1 MEKEANDMGVSL
13 VEAAIV
19 FLMIVII
26 LAIALPAISRAVGS
40 YNVRSAADH
49 IAQRLSAARA
59 LAMARNTQISISFN
73 KALGLY
79 GYDFTTPG
87 PDGIP
92 DYPGGPDL
100 TTRAPDG
107 IPDTRD
113 PTDPSTFY
121 ATESLPS
128 DVSIVYPSGVASI
141 TVTFNS
147 RGELP
152 IGAVAQSI
160 VLRSSRTSI
169 SAAVNVNLRGEV
181 SVVMQ

>member
-1 MEKEANDMGVSL
+1 MLVKKEAGVSA
-13 VEAAIV
+13 VEVTIIFLIVAIT
-19 FLMIVII
+19 
-26 LAIALPAISRAVGS
+26 LAIALPVMSRAIGS

-49 IAQRLSAARA
+49 IAQRLTAARS
-59 LAMARNTQISISFN
+59 LAMARNMQISISFN
-73 KALGLY
+73 KALGNY

-121 ATESLPS
+121 ATESLP
-128 DVSIVYPSGVASI
+128 DGVSIIYPSGVASI

-152 IGAVAQSI
+152 IGAAAQSI
-160 VLRSSRTSI
+160 LLKSSRTPVT
-169 SAAVNVNLRGEV
+169 ATVNVNLRGEV